1 MIKYGKTLHLN
12 VSKYEKELHKN
23 KVASLFEEALKTPV
37 KKDKKVSKNTTK
49 KQTKKVVQTKKIK
62 NKVQKKE
69 SLEIKTV
76 FAQDNQI
83 ILNFERDI
91 TKKDIKFFELHYTNL
106 HKDVYDIVGN
116 FKDARPTKL
125 SIDGVDRIYIT
136 QYRKNVLRIIFAHKR
151 NLKTKYEIIQNQLI
165 ITVKDPDQTKKQ
177 NIYSFRKSK
186 TIVIDPGHGGKDP
199 GAIGYRKFKEKD
211 VVLSVSNKLK
221 KILKNRGY
229 KVYTTRS
236 TDRFITLRNRT
247 RLANRKDANIFISIH
262 TNAAPKKRVKDAK
275 GIETFFLSPAR
286 SERAKRVAALE
297 NRSDMRKMDN
307 SSKNQFLFMTNQ
319 TKITASHKLSI
330 DVHRNLLFNLEKRYK
345 GVVDHGVREG
355 PFWVLVG
362 AQMPSILIELGYI
375 THKQESL
382 RLVNKTYQDRLA
394 TGIANGIDEY
404 FVNNP

>member
-1 MIKYGKTLHLN
+1 LKLDT
-12 VSKYEKELHKN
+12 SKYEKELHKN
-23 KVASLFEEALKTPV
+23 KVASLFEEALKT
-37 KKDKKVSKNTTK
+37 SE
-49 KQTKKVVQTKKIK
+49 KKIK
-62 NKVQKKE
+62 PKKTESKKDTTVKKVEKKKQVKIKIKPKKQ
-69 SLEIKTV
+69 SLQIKTV

-83 ILNFERDI
+83 ILNFQRDI

-125 SIDGVDRIYIT
+125 KIAGVNRIYIT
-136 QYRKNVLRIIFAHKR
+136 QYKKNLLRIIFAHKR
-151 NLKTKYEIIQNQLI
+151 NLKTKYEIVENQLI
-165 ITVKDPDQTKKQ
+165 ITVKDPDKVVNKKN
-177 NIYSFRKSK
+177 NIYAFRHSK
-186 TIVIDPGHGGKDP
+186 VVVIDAGHGGKDP
-199 GAIGYRKFKEKD
+199 GAVGYKRFKEKD

-221 KILKNRGY
+221 SILKKRGY

-236 TDRFITLRNRT
+236 RDRFITLRSRT
-247 RLANRKDANIFISIH
+247 KLANKKDADIFISIH
-262 TNAAPKKRVKDAK
+262 TNAAPKKRIKSAK

-307 SSKNQFLFMTNQ
+307 SSKNDFLFMTNQ

-330 DVHRNLLFNLEKRYK
+330 DVHRNLLYNLEKKYK

-362 AQMPSILIELGYI
+362 ALMPSILIELGYI
-375 THKQESL
+375 THPQESL
-382 RLVNKTYQDRLA
+382 RLVNKRYQDNLA
-394 TGIANGIDEY
+394 LGIANGIDEY